1 MFVVNFSKL
10 NLHLTNIGMIIHLQ
24 GIEKFKKAVVDV
36 TDGKL
41 SGQVY

>member
-1 MFVVNFSKL
+1 MFVVTFSKV
-10 NLHLTNIGMIIHLQ
+10 NLHLTNIGIITHLQ
-24 GIEKFKKAVVDV
+24 GIEKFKKAVIDV